1 MIRCPKCGSL
11 DVKFTGRLRMVRQVT
26 ETSAMRVNVI
36 VVACDCYVCRA
47 CREEWADFG
56 RRKDKV
62 VA

>member
-1 MIRCPKCGSL
+1 MVNCPKCGSL
-11 DVKFTGRLRMVRQVT
+11 DVKFTGRLTAVR
-26 ETSAMRVNVI
+26 ETSPTGGI
-36 VVACDCYVCRA
+36 IVACDCYICRV